1 MQPQVGPSSLINR
14 ELSWLD
20 FNRRVLTLADDENL
34 PLLERA
40 KFLAIHSSNMDEF
53 FRVRVA
59 GLHTKIANTPTRLS
73 DDGLTPSEQLAL
85 VRGETKA
92 HYKEIGRIYSS
103 SLMPSLA
110 SAGIHIL
117 DIDDLTRS
125 EKKLLNEQFISKILP
140 VLTPLS
146 VDPTHPFP
154 YISDLAFSLGLWLQ
168 RSDGERTFA
177 RVKIPS
183 NLPRFIEVSTT
194 GRYVALENLVA
205 DSFHVLFPGLT
216 VLEFNAFRLTR
227 DADLDFNEEDA
238 DDLLAL
244 VEFELQQRRFGEP
257 VRLEVSASMSLEMLA
272 FLTSQLGIE
281 SDDVFKLDS
290 PLDLNGLLSLYE
302 IDRPD
307 LKYPPHRARQRI
319 FNGERRKGPSLKKRF
334 GTRPK
339 TPSTRFTESRVFKTL
354 KQADVLVQHP
364 YDSFNESVGKLI
376 AEAAKDKQVLA
387 IKITLYRAA
396 EESKLVDAL
405 ISATKRGIQVVV
417 VVELKAR
424 FDEQANIEW
433 ARLMEKEGIH
443 VVYGVLGLKTH
454 NKNALIVRQEDNEI
468 RQYVHIGTG
477 NYNSDT
483 ASIFEDLGLFTSD
496 PNITSEVASLFNS
509 LTAFSEQQ
517 EFQNL
522 IVAPN
527 GVRPSLLELIQT
539 QSTSEGRIVIKVN
552 SLQDP
557 EIITELY
564 RASQQ
569 GCEIDLIVRGI
580 CCLLPGVEGLSDNI
594 TVRSYVGR
602 FLEHS
607 RVYRF
612 GRKRGDT
619 VWLIGSADVM
629 ARNLDARVETLV
641 PVKSPKLRKQIESV
655 INEYLSDTSAAWF
668 LEPNGGWTY
677 RHGFDIHQKLMNKA

>member
-1 MQPQVGPSSLINR
+1 M
-14 ELSWLD
+14 
-20 FNRRVLTLADDENL
+20 
-34 PLLERA
+34 
-40 KFLAIHSSNMDEF
+40 
-53 FRVRVA
+53 
-59 GLHTKIANTPTRLS
+59 
-73 DDGLTPSEQLAL
+73 
-85 VRGETKA
+85 
-92 HYKEIGRIYSS
+92 
-103 SLMPSLA
+103 
-110 SAGIHIL
+110 
-117 DIDDLTRS
+117 
-125 EKKLLNEQFISKILP
+125 
-140 VLTPLS
+140 
-146 VDPTHPFP
+146 
-154 YISDLAFSLGLWLQ
+154 
-168 RSDGERTFA
+168 
-177 RVKIPS
+177 
-183 NLPRFIEVSTT
+183 
-194 GRYVALENLVA
+194 
-205 DSFHVLFPGLT
+205 
-216 VLEFNAFRLTR
+216 
-227 DADLDFNEEDA
+227 
-238 DDLLAL
+238 
-244 VEFELQQRRFGEP
+244 
-257 VRLEVSASMSLEMLA
+257 
-272 FLTSQLGIE
+272 
-281 SDDVFKLDS
+281 
-290 PLDLNGLLSLYE
+290 
-302 IDRPD
+302 
-307 LKYPPHRARQRI
+307 
-319 FNGERRKGPSLKKRF
+319 
-334 GTRPK
+334 
-339 TPSTRFTESRVFKTL
+339 
-354 KQADVLVQHP
+354 
-364 YDSFNESVGKLI
+364 I

-641 PVKSPKLRKQIESV
+641 PVKSPKLRKQLESV